1 MSEPAPARLSPAP
14 PGDPEPMR
22 LPLTLAALA
31 AVLVAAYAPGP
42 GSPGGAPASAPGRP
56 LARPDSVWTWPE
68 RSENL
73 EVLPDST
80 SADELRAVMQS
91 FTRSLGVRCS
101 ECHVGQGRDFRTW
114 DFASDA
120 KPHKETARGMMRMT
134 MEINADELPDALGDH
149 DHSEA
154 AAPAAGGEVHVH
166 GDGTQ
171 HVHTGSS
178 THRDA
183 ADRATADA
191 APEHAAM
198 RVTCWTCHR
207 GQRNPETAPPA
218 ETETP

>member
-1 MSEPAPARLSPAP
+1 
-14 PGDPEPMR
+14 MR

-31 AVLVAAYAPGP
+31 TALVAAYAPG
-42 GSPGGAPASAPGRP
+42 APAPAPGRP
-56 LARPDSVWTWPE
+56 LARPDTVWTWPE

-73 EVLPDST
+73 RVLPDST

-91 FTRSLGVRCS
+91 FTRALGVRCS

-134 MEINADELPDALGDH
+134 MAINGDLLPEALEGH
-149 DHSEA
+149 DHEV
-154 AAPAAGGEVHVH
+154 APAEGGEVHVH

-171 HVHTGSS
+171 HIHTGSS

-191 APEHAAM
+191 EAAPPGEPAGRARTGPEHASM

-207 GQRNPETAPPA
+207 GRTHPETAPPA
-218 ETETP
+218 ETEQP